1 MEVLKRHHV
10 WKQGPAIAAVQRHS
24 SDVQNLP
31 LFFDTDLG
39 WTIPLVD
46 TEMGIRRLFGFVS
59 TEWVVRAREEP
70 AINRP
75 KDNDS
80 FFASRAALL
89 SDGFSVGVGDRHYF
103 VCLQLSEKA
112 GALPLYGEHHN
123 TTSCPSQCDVKKSP
137 FLT

>member
-89 SDGFSVGVGDRHYF
+89 SDGFSVGVGDRAAFY
-103 VCLQLSEKA
+103 V
-112 GALPLYGEHHN
+112 GAFIDKGHLYTCDS
-123 TTSCPSQCDVKKSP
+123 TTGLIRDGTANSALV
-137 FLT
+137 